1 MPDEEEEHFDI
12 LDEAGNR
19 TGVRRPRSEVHALGL
34 LHRAVHVWIFCA
46 ETGEVVLQRRA
57 ACKDSWPDRWDISSA
72 GHVSAGDESL
82 DSAVRE
88 LEEELGVVFP
98 RSRFAF
104 LFTHLERLDSVQK
117 GKPFL
122 NHEFNDVYLVTVS
135 AEERAALPA
144 EAAVLRDVTHASLR
158 RGGGA
163 GEGTG
168 ADVDVIA
175 PANTCWILQRS
186 EVSAVCWKPWRE
198 VRRMYES
205 GDPELVPS
213 SDISGSYGRLFL
225 ALEEGEEARGKGGN
239 GEEERWPVAPV

>member
-1 MPDEEEEHFDI
+1 MPDDEEEHFDI

-88 LEEELGVVFP
+88 LEEELGLVFP

-158 RGGGA
+158 GRGGG
-163 GEGTG
+163 E
-168 ADVDVIA
+168 ADDVGDFA
-175 PANTCWILQRS
+175 PANSCWILQRS

-198 VRRMYES
+198 VRQMYES

-213 SDISGSYGRLFL
+213 SDMVGSYGRLFF
-225 ALEEGEEARGKGGN
+225 ALEEGEARAKGG
-239 GEEERWPVAPV
+239 GPRPGAPV